1 MQVIE
6 FARRLDAKIAAERPE
21 FAKFPVNFP
30 VSREFERGDRFEWDC
45 VRHHGVRRE
54 RRIPSSPTL
63 APNWRACL
71 ARFCLCNG
79 LLEPSRL
86 FRPLC
91 LCPKFLGTSAELAG
105 FFARACL
112 CKGVLEL
119 SGLFRGLCLCPRNS
133 VSRKQRFQ
141 FEETRFKCAA
151 IGWEGQAFGAGG
163 TIRPAGRRGG

>member
-1 MQVIE
+1 MAPECQS
-6 FARRLDAKIAAERPE
+6 FLDNVVAQRHLSAVA
-21 FAKFPVNFP
+21 VDH
-30 VSREFERGDRFEWDC
+30 SRETGS
-45 VRHHGVRRE
+45 
-54 RRIPSSPTL
+54 IAT
-63 APNWRACL
+63 ACL
-71 ARFCLCNG
+71 AR
-79 LLEPSRL
+79 SSS
-86 FRPLC
+86 PLS
-91 LCPKFLGTSAELAG
+91 PTTHSDANRDFPVLGTSAELAG